1 MLGGGSPG
9 GGAARETGARIEHLL
24 DEFRSAAR
32 PEVAGRAEEL
42 VALLVDLYGA
52 GLTRIVEILG
62 EEPGGEAVLR
72 GLAADDLVAS
82 LLVLHD
88 VHPDDT
94 ETRVLAA
101 LDQVRPYL
109 GSHAGGVE
117 YLGID
122 AVPENGPVVRLRLQ
136 GSCDG
141 CPSSLVTVRTAIEK
155 AIEEAAPEV
164 VLVEVEGVTAQQPA
178 RGGTQFLDLAPPPPR
193 LDGEWTPLGR
203 PLGLADGE
211 SVALVLDGTPVAVCR
226 LGGRLY
232 AYLDRCPRCM
242 SGIGGAGV
250 LDGLLGCPGCGER
263 YDVRLAGRGSEDGLH
278 LDPLPLLGDVDADSD
293 GAGVRIAVPS
303 GAVP

>member
-1 MLGGGSPG
+1 MLGAGSAEA
-9 GGAARETGARIEHLL
+9 GAARETGARIERLL
-24 DEFRSAAR
+24 DEFRSAAG
-32 PEVAGRAEEL
+32 PQVADRAEEL
-42 VALLVDLYGA
+42 VALLVELYGA
-52 GLTRIVEILG
+52 GLRRIAELLTA
-62 EEPGGEAVLR
+62 EPGGEAALR
-72 GLAADDLVAS
+72 RLAADDLVAS

-117 YLGID
+117 YLGVD
-122 AVPENGPVVRLRLQ
+122 DGVVRLRLQ

-141 CPSSLVTVRTAIEK
+141 CPSSLVTVRTAIET

-164 VLVEVEGVTAQQPA
+164 VGVEVEGVTAQPPA
-178 RGGTQFLDLAPPPPR
+178 HGGAQLLHLAPPPPR
-193 LDGEWTPLGR
+193 LDGEWTPLHH
-203 PLGLADGE
+203 PLALGDGE
-211 SVALVLDGTPVAVCR
+211 STAVELDGTAVAVCR

-232 AYLDRCPRCM
+232 AYLDRCPRCG
-242 SGIGGAGV
+242 SGVGGSGV
-250 LDGLLGCPGCGER
+250 VDGLLGCPGCGER

-278 LDPLPLLGDVDADSD
+278 LDPLPLLGDGNGD
-293 GAGVRIAVPS
+293 GAAVRIAVPT